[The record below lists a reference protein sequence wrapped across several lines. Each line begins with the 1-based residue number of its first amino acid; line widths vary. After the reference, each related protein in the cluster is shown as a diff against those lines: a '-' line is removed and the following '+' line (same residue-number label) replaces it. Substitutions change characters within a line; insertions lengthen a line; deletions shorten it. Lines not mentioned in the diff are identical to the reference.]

1 MNFAEGFL
9 IGFLGSIHCIGMCG
23 PIALMIPTSK
33 NPFLKFFQII
43 TYNFGRVLTYSL
55 FGVIFGL
62 IGESVRFMEIQQIVS
77 IAVGSILILI
87 VLGTLFSYNKAANKA
102 NKLVTKLFDPIK
114 NRFGKLLGKER
125 KNLLAIGILNGFLP
139 CGLIYFALA
148 ASITSQS
155 IFGSTLFMAAFGL
168 GTIPA
173 MLIFMYFKSAINQKI
188 NLQKIVPYMLLAM
201 GMLLVMRGMN
211 LGIPYLSP
219 EIKKTENN
227 EATMSG
233 CCSAENQF
241 DSE

>member
-227 EATMSG
+227 EATMGG